1 MLGKTL
7 NVQTQGIKI
16 IKVIFTKSE
25 WENVNVL
32 ILNESIRKTSVCLY
46 RYAPL
51 IMQNNTIQIKIGLG
65 LCVCLCMHLV
75 ITFFSFY
82 TSLFSK
88 YSIATTYTISFLK
101 NYCSMVALQGCI
113 SCCCTAKQISY
124 MCTFMPLFLR
134 FPSHLDHHRALG
146 RIPWALQ

>member
-25 WENVNVL
+25 WENTYVI

-51 IMQNNTIQIKIGLG
+51 IMQNNTIHKKYDRP
-65 LCVCLCMHLV
+65 LCVPVCASWDKL
-75 ITFFSFY
+75 FF
-82 TSLFSK
+82 L
-88 YSIATTYTISFLK
+88 L
-101 NYCSMVALQGCI
+101 
-113 SCCCTAKQISY
+113 
-124 MCTFMPLFLR
+124 
-134 FPSHLDHHRALG
+134 H
-146 RIPWALQ
+146 

>member
-7 NVQTQGIKI
+7 NVQTQVIKI

-25 WENVNVL
+25 WENTYVI

-51 IMQNNTIQIKIGLG
+51 IMQNNTIHKNMTGL
-65 LCVCLCMHLV
+65 LCVPVCASWDN
-75 ITFFSFY
+75 FFFFY

-88 YSIATTYTISFLK
+88 YSIATTYTISFL
-101 NYCSMVALQGCI
+101 N
-113 SCCCTAKQISY
+113 
-124 MCTFMPLFLR
+124 
-134 FPSHLDHHRALG
+134 
-146 RIPWALQ
+146 